1 MGSLS
6 EMYGQQDDV
15 RRKQE
20 ARKEYLASL
29 GTHCVYNFI
38 FKFMIGFS
46 DEQIRMKKERQAAAK
61 KKQMEHDKLV
71 QSHLVCSPN
80 FSSHPSQTCFH
91 VHSVSVLWR
100 ELPRR
105 RAGTAGSTTESQRWE
120 RCGEQRPSHG
130 GGAYPRARAGHQSFF
145 TKVRQRCKF

>member
-91 VHSVSVLWR
+91 VHSV
-100 ELPRR
+100 
-105 RAGTAGSTTESQRWE
+105 QFY
-120 RCGEQRPSHG
+120 GENFQEEGP
-130 GGAYPRARAGHQSFF
+130 APRAPPRKASDGRDVASSAPRTVVAPTHVPGLDINPSSP
-145 TKVRQRCKF
+145 R